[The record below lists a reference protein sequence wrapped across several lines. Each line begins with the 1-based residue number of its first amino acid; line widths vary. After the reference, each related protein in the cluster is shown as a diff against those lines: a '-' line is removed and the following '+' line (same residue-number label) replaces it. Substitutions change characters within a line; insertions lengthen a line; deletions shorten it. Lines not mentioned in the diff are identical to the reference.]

1 MKIKI
6 NIFLLVLLWSNML
19 LSQTQPTGTPISVPQ
34 NSNPQNNQAW
44 FRGGNLPGGTGG
56 SNNIFGT
63 NWNSPIYTVTNG
75 TVRTRLNGALAANIN
90 GVNQNVTGFF
100 GIGLNGYF
108 ANNSPMAMLHLEGPN
123 NTPGYTGNGWRRWMQ
138 TGTFMRENSDAMYV
152 G

>member
-1 MKIKI
+1 MKKSII
-6 NIFLLVLLWSNML
+6 LFLLAILASD
-19 LSQTQPTGTPISVPQ
+19 LSAQSTTAST
-34 NSNPQNNQAW
+34 NA
-44 FRGGNLPGGTGG
+44 GGGATVNTRYLGWD
-56 SNNIFGT
+56 NNIIPLWFKTAG
-63 NWNSPIYTVTNG
+63 V
-75 TVRTRLNGALAANIN
+75 VRARLNNSLTANIS
-90 GVNQNVTGFF
+90 GVNQNVTVFF